1 MHTIETQCSAPLPPQ
16 DFQKWKSIQLQWLS
30 IQTANDVATSSLKE
44 ISAMP
49 LARLDSVSAEMQGVR
64 FTHAVC
70 KEG

>member
-1 MHTIETQCSAPLPPQ
+1 
-16 DFQKWKSIQLQWLS
+16 LQRLS
-30 IQTANDVATSSLKE
+30 IRTANDVATSSLKE

-49 LARLDSVSAEMQGVR
+49 LALARIRLANAAAPLRFTSGETQGELDSVSAEMQGVR